1 MGVIMEN
8 YFHQYGLLAM
18 FVVVATA
25 VPIGMLVVS
34 YLASM
39 VSIRPHKP
47 NQTKSTI
54 YECGVEPI
62 GPNKW
67 IQFDFKYYMY
77 ALLFVIFDIETIFLF
92 PWAIQF
98 NKLGMFALIEMFIF
112 VMILL
117 VGLIYAWKV
126 KALEWGK

>member
-1 MGVIMEN
+1 MEN

-25 VPIGMLVVS
+25 VPIGMLLVS

-39 VSIRPHKP
+39 VSIRPYKP

-62 GPNKW
+62 VPNKW

-98 NKLGMFALIEMFIF
+98 NKLGMFALVEMFIF

>member
-1 MGVIMEN
+1 MEN

-18 FVVVATA
+18 FIVVATA
-25 VPIGMLVVS
+25 VPIGMLLVS

-67 IQFDFKYYMY
+67 VQFDFKYYMY
-77 ALLFVIFDIETIFLF
+77 ALLFVIFDIETIFYF
-92 PWAIQF
+92 PGQF
-98 NKLGMFALIEMFIF
+98 NLAN
-112 VMILL
+112 
-117 VGLIYAWKV
+117 
-126 KALEWGK
+126 WGCLH

>member
-1 MGVIMEN
+1 MED

-18 FVVVATA
+18 FVLVATA
-25 VPIGMLVVS
+25 VPIGMLLLS
-34 YLASM
+34 YLASK
-39 VSIRPHKP
+39 VSIRPYKP
-47 NQTKSTI
+47 NEIKSTT

-62 GPNKW
+62 GPTKW

-77 ALLFVIFDIETIFLF
+77 ALLFVIFDIETVFLF

-98 NKLGMFALIEMFIF
+98 GQLGMFALVEMFIF
-112 VMILL
+112 VGILV

>member
-1 MGVIMEN
+1 MGVIMEG

-18 FVVVATA
+18 FVLVATA
-25 VPIGMLVVS
+25 VPIGMLLLS
-34 YLASM
+34 YLASK
-39 VSIRPHKP
+39 VSIRPYKP
-47 NQTKSTI
+47 NEIKSTT

-62 GPNKW
+62 GPTKW

-77 ALLFVIFDIETIFLF
+77 ALLFVIFDIETVFLF

-98 NKLGMFALIEMFIF
+98 GQLGMFALVEMFIF
-112 VMILL
+112 VGILV